1 MKKEMI
7 SMILAGGQGSRL
19 KEMTKAIAKPAVPF
33 GGRYRIIDFALS
45 NCTNSGI
52 DTIGVLT
59 QYRPFQLNAHIGV
72 GAPWDLNH
80 AKGGVFML
88 PPHATENDAE
98 WYRGTA
104 HAIHQNIEFIDQY
117 QPEHV
122 LILSGDHI
130 YKMNYDKM
138 LQFHKKKDADC
149 TIATLEVPWEEASR
163 FGILNTDADFNI
175 EEFDEKPANPRSNLA
190 SMGIYIFKWSVLRE
204 YLVTME
210 AENIPSDDFGHDVL
224 PKMLADGKTMCAYPF
239 KGYWKDVGTL
249 ESYWE
254 ANLDMICP
262 KHELNLH
269 DRSWIVYSQSFDYPP
284 QKITQTGKVKHSKIV
299 DGCEI
304 SGTVN
309 NSVLFPGVIIEEGAI
324 VEEAVLMANVR
335 VKKGAVIRKAI
346 VMENMEV
353 PSYEQVTGDQE
364 VVLYFGEGK

>member
-1 MKKEMI
+1 
-7 SMILAGGQGSRL
+7 
-19 KEMTKAIAKPAVPF
+19 KPAVPF

-80 AKGGVFML
+80 SKGGISML

-104 HAIHQNIEFIDQY
+104 HAIYQNIEFIDQY

-163 FGILNTDADFNI
+163 FGILNTDADYNI
-175 EEFDEKPANPRSNLA
+175 EEFDEKPENPRSNLA

-204 YLVTME
+204 YLVMME
-210 AENIPSDDFGHDVL
+210 AANMPSDDFGHDVL
-224 PKMLADGKTMCAYPF
+224 PKMLADGKTMSAYPF

-249 ESYWE
+249 NSYWE

-284 QKITQTGKVKHSKIV
+284 QNITQTGNVKHSTVV
-299 DGCEI
+299 DGCKV

-309 NSVLFPGVIIEEGAI
+309 KSVLFPGVIIEEGAI
-324 VEEAVLMANVR
+324 VEESVLMANVH
-335 VKKGAVIRKAI
+335 VKKGAIVRKAI
-346 VMENMEV
+346 IMENTEV
-353 PSYEQVTGDQE
+353 PSYAQVIGDEEE
-364 VVLYFGEGK
+364 VTLYFGEGK